1 MKANKIGHV
10 HLNVRN
16 LENAERFYTEVFG
29 FRVTE
34 RIRDTFVFLS
44 LGDHHHDLALRNVGA
59 NAPIPPDLSVG
70 MYHFAIEVE
79 NRKILAEV
87 CKKLQEMG
95 VSMGSSDHGISHAL
109 YFRDPEG
116 NEVEA
121 YVDMRNRNDEQTNGA
136 PKPLDLNE
144 LLSHL
149 DS

>member
-79 NRKILAEV
+79 NRKILAP
-87 CKKLQEMG
+87 LP
-95 VSMGSSDHGISHAL
+95 AT
-109 YFRDPEG
+109 F
-116 NEVEA
+116 
-121 YVDMRNRNDEQTNGA
+121 
-136 PKPLDLNE
+136 PKNWIPF
-144 LLSHL
+144 HRKAGCQHKYK

>member
-1 MKANKIGHV
+1 MNANKIGHV

-79 NRKILAEV
+79 NRKSWPRYARSFRRWAFPWEV
-87 CKKLQEMG
+87 QTMASPMRCIFAIRKETRWKPMSTCETETM
-95 VSMGSSDHGISHAL
+95 SKPTAH
-109 YFRDPEG
+109 
-116 NEVEA
+116 
-121 YVDMRNRNDEQTNGA
+121 RNR
-136 PKPLDLNE
+136 LI
-144 LLSHL
+144 
-149 DS
+149 

>member
-59 NAPIPPDLSVG
+59 NAPVPPDLSVG

-79 NRKILAEV
+79 NRKSLAEV
-87 CKKLQEMG
+87 CKTLREMG
-95 VSMGSSDHGISHAL
+95 VSVGGSDHGISHAL

-121 YVDMRNRNDEQTNGA
+121 YIDMRNRNDEQTNGA

-149 DS
+149 GP